1 MCRGITATAPR
12 RGEAISK
19 VGVDE
24 MMGIWDVGHTRNLLF
39 IIIILPIHHSQ
50 NPEAGHFRTFV

>member
-1 MCRGITATAPR
+1 MCRGITPTAPR

-24 MMGIWDVGHTRNLLF
+24 MMGIWDVGHNLLF
-39 IIIILPIHHSQ
+39 IIIILSIHHSQ

>member
-1 MCRGITATAPR
+1 MQRNNTDGAKERG
-12 RGEAISK
+12 GYSK

-24 MMGIWDVGHTRNLLF
+24 MMGIWDVGHNLLF
-39 IIIILPIHHSQ
+39 IIIILSIHHSQ

>member
-1 MCRGITATAPR
+1 MCRGITPTAPR

-24 MMGIWDVGHTRNLLF
+24 MMGIWDVGHNLLF
-39 IIIILPIHHSQ
+39 ITPTSY
-50 NPEAGHFRTFV
+50 ES